1 MGSSSNFGNMLS
13 MALAAVLLPFLPMLP
28 IQVLLNNLIYDLSQ
42 TALPFDR
49 VDPEATATPAKWD
62 NRAVERFM
70 LVFGPLSSVFDLATF
85 YVLFRLFDAGEALFQ
100 TGWFVESLVTQ
111 ILVVFA
117 IRTRR
122 PLFGSR
128 PHPLLAG
135 SALGLAALALILPFT
150 PVGAW
155 FGLVPL
161 PAQFFFYLA
170 AAVAAYLLLVEIAK
184 RFFYRRHPA
193 A

>member
-1 MGSSSNFGNMLS
+1 
-13 MALAAVLLPFLPMLP
+13 
-28 IQVLLNNLIYDLSQ
+28 
-42 TALPFDR
+42 
-49 VDPEATATPAKWD
+49 
-62 NRAVERFM
+62 M
-70 LVFGPLSSVFDLATF
+70 LVFGPLSSIFDLATF

-122 PLFGSR
+122 PLFSSR

-135 SALGLAALALILPFT
+135 SALCLAALAVILPFT

-161 PAQFFFYLA
+161 PMLFFYYLA
-170 AAVAAYLLLVEIAK
+170 AAVAAYLVLVEIAK
-184 RFFYRRHPA
+184 RLFYRVHPA